1 MTIKAKVMRVLQ
13 GIFASFAVI
22 LAIAFS
28 KSLAKGCLYGI
39 QICLN
44 SLIPS
49 LFFFMA
55 LSSFL
60 MQSGMGDKMF
70 YPFCRPLS
78 KWFRIEK
85 KQVPIFCFSLLG
97 GYPIGPK
104 LIADAIKKGE
114 LQPKTGERMLAF
126 CVNCGPAFLIS
137 AVSVPIFHNY
147 RIGLIVYLSQ
157 ILAAVSIGCLIGR
170 KQTPVTSQP
179 VSASPTLSAH
189 RSFSSEFVTAVQSS
203 VKSMALVCAFVVV
216 FTGISQILK
225 DTGVIE
231 NISSLLQHIMTKET
245 ADCLIIGLLEVT
257 SGCAQLAG
265 CPSMPLFILF
275 TGFGGICVQI
285 QTKAILNQAGVKMK
299 WFYLFRPIYI
309 LLSYIFSMFLIRLC
323 GGETAVFQAQDQI
336 IRKNYT
342 VSPAASVLL
351 IILSIV
357 LLLSCKKS
365 DTIETEQPL
374 PGKEGI

>member
-1 MTIKAKVMRVLQ
+1 MMIKTKAVRIIPGLL
-13 GIFASFAVI
+13 ACFAVVM
-22 LAIAFS
+22 AIGFS

-60 MQSGMGDKMF
+60 MQSGIGHKMF
-70 YPFCRPLS
+70 YPLCHPLS
-78 KWFRIEK
+78 KMFHIEK
-85 KQVPIFCFSLLG
+85 KYIPIFCFSLLG

-104 LIADAIKKGE
+104 LIADAICKKEMDSKIG
-114 LQPKTGERMLAF
+114 TRMLAF

-157 ILAAVSIGCLIGR
+157 ILSAFFIGCLLGR
-170 KQTPVTSQP
+170 KKTS
-179 VSASPTLSAH
+179 SPLSNISTQNQQYDH
-189 RSFSSEFVTAVQSS
+189 QSFSNEFVTAVQTS
-203 VKSMALVCAFVVV
+203 VKSMALICAFVVV

-225 DTGVIE
+225 DTGII
-231 NISSLLQHIMTKET
+231 NAISSLLQYVMTKES
-245 ADCLIIGLLEVT
+245 ANCLVVGLLEVT
-257 SGCAQLAG
+257 SGCAGLSG
-265 CPSMPLFILF
+265 SPSMPLFILF
-275 TGFGGICVQI
+275 TGFGGICVHI
-285 QTKAILNQAGVKMK
+285 QTKAILNKAAVKMNL
-299 WFYLFRPIYI
+299 FYLLRPVYI
-309 LLSYIFSMFLIRLC
+309 LLSYIFSMFFIRLC

-342 VSPAASVLL
+342 ASPISSVLL
-351 IILSIV
+351 VILSIA
-357 LLLSCKKS
+357 LLLSNQKS
-365 DTIETEQPL
+365 DTIETNQQL
-374 PGKEGI
+374 SGKE